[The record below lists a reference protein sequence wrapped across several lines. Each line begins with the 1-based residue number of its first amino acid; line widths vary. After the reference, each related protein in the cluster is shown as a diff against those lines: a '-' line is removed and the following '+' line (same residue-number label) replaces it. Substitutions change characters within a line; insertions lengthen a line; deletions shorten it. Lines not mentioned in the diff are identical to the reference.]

1 VPGFLEYFLS
11 INFALGAGIT
21 LALTVLSM
29 AFGIAGGLALA
40 LVKTSGIR
48 ALQVPADLYIWL
60 FRGTPILLQ
69 LIFIFNALPQMG
81 LRFSAFTSA
90 VIALSLNESAY
101 MAEIIRAGIESVH
114 KGQRSAARVL
124 GLRDS
129 QIMRYVVLPQ
139 AMRLIVPPTG
149 NQFIGMLKMS
159 ALASVI
165 AVQDLLLRA
174 QRIASANFDYID
186 TLIAAAAWYLV
197 LTTLFSY
204 GQRLLERRMD
214 VTRRKR
220 PRGVLGEA
228 SGRSTTPGGS
238 GDSDFASESR

>member
-1 VPGFLEYFLS
+1 MPGFLDYFLS
-11 INFALGAGIT
+11 MNFVIGAGIT
-21 LALTVLSM
+21 LALTLLSM
-29 AFGIAGGLALA
+29 ILGIAGGLLLA
-40 LVKTSGIR
+40 LIKTSGIR
-48 ALQVPADLYIWL
+48 FLQAPTDLYIWL
-60 FRGTPILLQ
+60 FRGTPVLLQ

-90 VIALSLNESAY
+90 VIALSINESAY
-101 MAEIIRAGIESVH
+101 MAEIIRAGIESVD

-124 GLRDS
+124 GLRDN

-186 TLIAAAAWYLV
+186 TLIAAAAWYLI
-197 LTTLFSY
+197 LTTIFTY
-204 GQRLLERRMD
+204 GQGWLERRMD
-214 VTRRKR
+214 VTRRRR
-220 PRGVLGEA
+220 P
-228 SGRSTTPGGS
+228 TTPAADDAESATGS
-238 GDSDFASESR
+238 PGKPLPTGESR

>member
-1 VPGFLEYFLS
+1 VPGFLEYLFS

-21 LALTVLSM
+21 LALTLLSM
-29 AFGIAGGLALA
+29 ALGIVGGLALA
-40 LVKTSGIR
+40 LVKTSGMR
-48 ALQVPADLYIWL
+48 VLQVPADLYIWL

-81 LRFSAFTSA
+81 VRFSAFTSA

-124 GLRDS
+124 GMRDS

-186 TLIAAAAWYLV
+186 TLIAAGAWYLI
-197 LTTLFSY
+197 LTTVFSY

-220 PRGVLGEA
+220 SRGGLSDA
-228 SGRSTTPGGS
+228 SRRSTAGE
-238 GDSDFASESR
+238 SDVASENR

>member
-1 VPGFLEYFLS
+1 VPGFIDYFFS
-11 INFALGAGIT
+11 VNFALGAGIT
-21 LALTVLSM
+21 LALTLLSM
-29 AFGIAGGLALA
+29 ILGIAGGLVLA
-40 LVKTSGIR
+40 LVKTSGVR
-48 ALQVPADLYIWL
+48 VLQAPADLYIWL
-60 FRGTPILLQ
+60 FRGTPVLLQ

-101 MAEIIRAGIESVH
+101 MAEIIRAGIESVD

-129 QIMRYVVLPQ
+129 QIMRYIVLPQ

-149 NQFIGMLKMS
+149 NQFIGMLKLS

-174 QRIASANFDYID
+174 QRVASANFDYID
-186 TLIAAAAWYLV
+186 TLVAAGAWYLI
-197 LTTLFSY
+197 LTTLFTY
-204 GQRLLERRMD
+204 GQRWLERRMD

-220 PRGVLGEA
+220 PWGAAAG
-228 SGRSTTPGGS
+228 TPVPAGPGMR
-238 GDSDFASESR
+238 DAEIESR

>member
-1 VPGFLEYFLS
+1 MSNFVDYFFS
-11 INFALGAGIT
+11 ANFAIGAGIT
-21 LALTVLSM
+21 LALTLLSM
-29 AFGIAGGLALA
+29 ILGIAGGLVLALA
-40 LVKTSGIR
+40 KTSSLR
-48 ALQVPADLYIWL
+48 VLQAPTDLYIWL
-60 FRGTPILLQ
+60 FRGTPVLLQ

-90 VIALSLNESAY
+90 VIALALNEAAY
-101 MAEIIRAGIESVH
+101 MAEIIRAGIESVD

-124 GLRDS
+124 GLREG
-129 QIMRYVVLPQ
+129 QIMRHVVLPQ

-186 TLIAAAAWYLV
+186 TLVAAAAWYLI
-197 LTTLFSY
+197 LTTLFTF
-204 GQRLLERRMD
+204 GQRRLERRMD

-220 PRGVLGEA
+220 PIVLPIDSTVA
-228 SGRSTTPGGS
+228 SGGPPGQPLTTGK
-238 GDSDFASESR
+238 AR

>member
-1 VPGFLEYFLS
+1 MAGFLDYFFS
-11 INFALGAGIT
+11 VNFAIGAGIT
-21 LALTVLSM
+21 LALTLLSM
-29 AFGIAGGLALA
+29 VFGIAGGLVLA

-48 ALQVPADLYIWL
+48 ILQAPADLYIWL

-101 MAEIIRAGIESVH
+101 MAEIIRAGIESVD

-174 QRIASANFDYID
+174 QRVASANFDYID
-186 TLIAAAAWYLV
+186 TLIAAAAWYLI
-197 LTTLFSY
+197 LTTMFTY
-204 GQRLLERRMD
+204 GQSWLEKRMD
-214 VTRRKR
+214 VTRHKR
-220 PRGVLGEA
+220 PGEPA
-228 SGRSTTPGGS
+228 AGRSPAPGLTA
-238 GDSDFASESR
+238 GDAR

>member
-1 VPGFLEYFLS
+1 MPGFIDYFLS
-11 INFALGAGIT
+11 VNFALGAGIT
-21 LALTVLSM
+21 LALTLVSM
-29 AFGIAGGLALA
+29 ILGIAGGLVLA
-40 LVKTSGIR
+40 LVKTSGVR
-48 ALQVPADLYIWL
+48 VLQAPTDLYIWL
-60 FRGTPILLQ
+60 FRGTPVLLQ

-81 LRFSAFTSA
+81 LRFSAFASA

-101 MAEIIRAGIESVH
+101 MAEIIRAGIESVD

-129 QIMRYVVLPQ
+129 QIMRYIVLPQ

-149 NQFIGMLKMS
+149 NQFIGMLKLS

-174 QRIASANFDYID
+174 QRVASANFDYID
-186 TLIAAAAWYLV
+186 TLVAAGAWYLI
-197 LTTLFSY
+197 LTTLFTY
-204 GQRLLERRMD
+204 GQRRLERRMD

-220 PRGVLGEA
+220 PGKAAG
-228 SGRSTTPGGS
+228 GTPVPAGPGMPN
-238 GDSDFASESR
+238 AEIESR

>member
-1 VPGFLEYFLS
+1 VPGFLDYFLS

-21 LALTVLSM
+21 LSLTVLSM
-29 AFGIAGGLALA
+29 ALGIAGGLVLA

-48 ALQVPADLYIWL
+48 FLQAPADLYIWL
-60 FRGTPILLQ
+60 FRGTPVLLQ

-90 VIALSLNESAY
+90 VIALALNESAY
-101 MAEIIRAGIESVH
+101 MAEIIRAGIQSVDQ
-114 KGQRSAARVL
+114 GQKSAARVL
-124 GLRDS
+124 GLREG
-129 QIMRYVVLPQ
+129 QIMRHIVLPQ
-139 AMRLIVPPTG
+139 AMRLIIPPTG

-186 TLIAAAAWYLV
+186 TLIAAAMWYLV
-197 LTTLFSY
+197 LTTLFTY
-204 GQRLLERRMD
+204 GQRFLERRMD
-214 VTRRKR
+214 VTKRRR
-220 PRGVLGEA
+220 IVD
-228 SGRSTTPGGS
+228 GGA
-238 GDSDFASESR
+238 FADQALRADAR

>member
-1 VPGFLEYFLS
+1 VPGFLDYFFS
-11 INFALGAGIT
+11 ANFALGAGIT
-21 LALTVLSM
+21 LALTLLSM
-29 AFGIAGGLALA
+29 ILGIAGGLVLA
-40 LVKTSGIR
+40 LIKTSGIKV
-48 ALQVPADLYIWL
+48 LQLPTDLYIWL

-101 MAEIIRAGIESVH
+101 MAEIIRAGIESVD

-124 GLRDS
+124 GLRDR
-129 QIMRYVVLPQ
+129 QIMRYIVLPQ

-186 TLIAAAAWYLV
+186 TLIAAAAWYLI
-197 LTTLFSY
+197 LTTLFTY
-204 GQRLLERRMD
+204 GQRWLERYMD
-214 VTRRKR
+214 VSRRKR
-220 PRGVLGEA
+220 PTAPSAGDRSGA
-228 SGRSTTPGGS
+228 SPLT
-238 GDSDFASESR
+238 SDAR

>member
-1 VPGFLEYFLS
+1 MPGFVDYFFS
-11 INFALGAGIT
+11 VNFAIGAGIT
-21 LALTVLSM
+21 LALTLLSM
-29 AFGIAGGLALA
+29 FLGTIGGLVLA
-40 LVKTSGIR
+40 LIKTSRIR
-48 ALQVPADLYIWL
+48 SLQAPTDLYIWL

-81 LRFSAFTSA
+81 LRFTAFTSA

-101 MAEIIRAGIESVH
+101 MAEIIRAGIESVD

-124 GLRDS
+124 GLRDG
-129 QIMRYVVLPQ
+129 QIMRHVILPQ

-186 TLIAAAAWYLV
+186 TLIAAAAWYLI
-197 LTTLFSY
+197 LTTIFTY

-214 VTRRKR
+214 VSLRKR
-220 PRGVLGEA
+220 PIDALSQGEA
-228 SGRSTTPGGS
+228 R
-238 GDSDFASESR
+238 

>member
-1 VPGFLEYFLS
+1 LPGFVDYFFSL
-11 INFALGAGIT
+11 NFALGAGIT
-21 LALTVLSM
+21 LALTLLSM
-29 AFGIAGGLALA
+29 ILGIAGGLVLA

-48 ALQVPADLYIWL
+48 VLQAPTDLYIWL

-101 MAEIIRAGIESVH
+101 MAEIIRAGIESVD

-124 GLRDS
+124 GLRDN

-174 QRIASANFDYID
+174 QRIASANFDYVD
-186 TLIAAAAWYLV
+186 TLLAAACWYLI
-197 LTTLFSY
+197 LTTLFTY
-204 GQRLLERRMD
+204 GQRWLEQRMD
-214 VTRRKR
+214 VSKRKR
-220 PRGVLGEA
+220 PAAAAGA
-228 SGRSTTPGGS
+228 AFT
-238 GDSDFASESR
+238 SDNR